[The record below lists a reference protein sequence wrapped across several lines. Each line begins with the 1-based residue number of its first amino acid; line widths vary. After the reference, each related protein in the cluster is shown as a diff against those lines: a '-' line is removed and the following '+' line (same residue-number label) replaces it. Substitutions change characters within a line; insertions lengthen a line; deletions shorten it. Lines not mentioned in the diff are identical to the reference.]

1 MVQKDMEEDLN
12 LHLSDSFCMDANMS
26 EFKQNEKVAN
36 KMNPYIN
43 EFRMGYLRN
52 NDIKQQNKK

>member
-1 MVQKDMEEDLN
+1 MEEDLN

-52 NDIKQQNKK
+52 NDFKQQNKK